1 MNNARELAR
10 KDLMA
15 PFPQINNNTDLM
27 DVVDRMMHR
36 INQLH
41 EAIRDLVS
49 AHDFRVDALEK
60 QMQAERTL
68 ADERYDDLLKLI
80 ENL

>member
-15 PFPQINNNTDLM
+15 PFPTINNNTDLM
-27 DVVDRMMHR
+27 NVMDRMMHR